1 MGEHNV
7 RNVGV
12 RGSNPLTS
20 TNFRAKVKEVEEAKK
35 EVISGMRTPD
45 PNGDD
50 IGVRFGQM
58 VRFLFKNRFCGA
70 KSLFPSPLPIL
81 DIYIIKYLMWN

>member
-1 MGEHNV
+1 MSATGELSDRLLFFVICCYLCVILAGGVAQLGEHNV

-35 EVISGMRTPD
+35 
-45 PNGDD
+45 
-50 IGVRFGQM
+50 
-58 VRFLFKNRFCGA
+58 K
-70 KSLFPSPLPIL
+70 
-81 DIYIIKYLMWN
+81 